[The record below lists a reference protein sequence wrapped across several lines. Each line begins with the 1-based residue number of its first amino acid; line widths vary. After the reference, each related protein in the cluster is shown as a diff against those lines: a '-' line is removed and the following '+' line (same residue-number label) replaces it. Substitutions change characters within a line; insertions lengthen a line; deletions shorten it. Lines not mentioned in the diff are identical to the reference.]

1 MNHSKFLVGVCLMVI
16 AALPG
21 LLAADE
27 GQTVAAVDFNKLV
40 ALLATPPAGFTP
52 VGRAEG
58 SKLDMGMGSWSTAVR
73 EFKKGQKRVKISI
86 LDGAYVE
93 QAYAAFNALK
103 MFSYETSDGF
113 VKGVTIK
120 GHAGIR
126 QQENRSK
133 KHTVM
138 LLVANRFLVQWE
150 GKKLASMDELDS
162 IVNGFDFSGLDAL
175 K

>member
-1 MNHSKFLVGVCLMVI
+1 MKRTKCLMVVCLF
-16 AALPG
+16 ALAS

-27 GQTVAAVDFNKLV
+27 VQLVSSVDFNKLL
-40 ALLATPPAGFTP
+40 ALLTSPPAGFAP
-52 VGRAEG
+52 VGKGEG
-58 SKLDMGMGSWSTAVR
+58 SRVDMGMGSWSTAVR

-86 LDGAYVE
+86 LDGAYIE

-103 MFSYETSDGF
+103 MFSYESSEGY

-126 QQENRSK
+126 QFDNSSK

-150 GKKLASMDELDS
+150 GKKLASMEELDA
-162 IVNGFDFSGLDAL
+162 VVDGFDFTGLAAL
-175 K
+175 R